1 MHGTAAIGRAKSP
14 GGFVSHAAPDAV
26 AEESKRHSHERIE
39 CIGEL
44 LDQGVH
50 RAQRRLGESRGTS
63 RQLHGTEIDLGRHEA
78 PQRPIERRSAPSV
91 GKTKHAAAN
100 RRAFSSKRYPPV
112 ERHCGS
118 CSAAGLSGGWKEPPP
133 KVTPSRTALNAGV

>member
-1 MHGTAAIGRAKSP
+1 MHGTAPIGRAQLP

-26 AEESKRHSHERIE
+26 AEESKRHSHERLE
-39 CIGEL
+39 CISEL
-44 LDQGVH
+44 LDERAH

-118 CSAAGLSGGWKEPPP
+118 CSAAGPGGGREGAPPKRNPPP
-133 KVTPSRTALNAGV
+133 TPPHF